1 MLASLINYRPNRKKI
16 PSKSPFSLR
25 RPDPS
30 SPHPYAPHVF
40 DIGGESSFEEPEP
53 DPASSVAHYE
63 PEPPHPLPEPVISPR
78 VDVNIEFTPGDWF
91 PSHFLKTDSIAGPSG
106 LAGAASAIATSA
118 NARKSE
124 DTFQTTDTTSEGE
137 DDETSST
144 SEDVVSNLQALDASD
159 FVNVPTS
166 DGLMP
171 QSTVCLKCAMC
182 MIHVLT
188 CYMQA
193 IPSLMAARKGAP
205 SPIRIPNATLHGPRV
220 QIVRSSTVPSRPESM
235 YTLDGASAVSGT
247 TLARAL
253 IGDSFVLSTDR
264 SSRYRSG
271 ASVLTRS
278 DSATLPRGEHPFS
291 PAWTIRKSG
300 AITPDSFIGID
311 SMGFPIPPV
320 PPMPENLR
328 QAIAAETRD
337 RQKIDDVAPKWSRRR
352 SNSDAETPVSP
363 LVRTNSG
370 SKILGEDARRSRRV
384 SRISE
389 IATPPVTPEVPS
401 GPDSAAF
408 LSPAPSDTQNFNNG
422 LSPSTFPT
430 SPGQSSTSNTRSS
443 QDLDNVLDYYNFEPS
458 PGYADGSSSFDL
470 PSPDVPADTNRYQP
484 VFTPITEESGSQ
496 LSPNSFRSR
505 GTPSGK
511 MSLASTPS
519 PLTGSGRVDWRP
531 SEIRSLP
538 AHPLL
543 PIGDRPRS
551 IPTVPP
557 PIVIPPPPPM
567 LVATNSSPTLSSLY
581 STNVDGALEP
591 PSRSIFNR
599 QRSGSAPSPIMVVRD
614 SHDITHAYNIT
625 VSPRVGTSS
634 AGSTPATAD
643 GDNVLVQ
650 QQQTFP
656 ETPSAFSP
664 MFSPGSAS
672 PDARHSMMPP
682 PLPSTGGPRPG
693 FSSLAQKVLLTR
705 AATSVRGARHSRQA
719 SLTRARNRST
729 AVYPSAQTAIL
740 LKEALQEDVEVVK
753 EEAEPVEVSAA
764 PQEKEDKLVVETTA
778 RPREK
783 EEKPQPE
790 PLLPASTP
798 DVESPAD
805 SASMY
810 TPSIGSFPSPPSN
823 NRSLHRL
830 SQSSDSNW
838 HSMHDGAS
846 QEYHRKPLPAMPV
859 SPTSPAESEK
869 MPASEPAVEV
879 AESKPVAE
887 VVQPIRSAS
896 SSSLPRPAGPT
907 PSTSPQPPEVPSR
920 RSSFRSSPSPAPPE
934 PTEAPAPVP
943 QPPAT
948 PPSPVREVVAPPAF
962 HPHRPPLLLTPPP
975 PPLDPTLGSPHIV
988 PLFTPHPGGGESPLR
1003 SSFGSIGSP
1012 PPYYTV
1018 MYDREDSSGRENE
1031 RMTPSTGGSGSYPDH
1046 FSPSTPSMHLREQ
1059 RSLSTQSVA
1068 SPGRRP
1074 RARPPLPIGP
1084 RRPSA
1089 SAATATQGGRNRNG
1103 SVSSIASN
1111 MPTGRR
1117 LVSSSPRFQTPPLK
1131 WRGYTMDAAKWTFS
1145 SAQLQGIVSRAI
1157 RQSAEASS
1165 IRLLRLE
1172 TVDTDIPE
1180 ELHRLDMQRTDVKT
1194 RYKMLTRRRATLF
1207 ATLTAQLDGTEPEDS
1222 AYTLRVVENL
1232 KEISTELDGLAEDLH
1247 SADDQIAQLTSLCD
1261 VHSASALAMALR
1273 KLNASFLKQIAEAAA
1288 LRTQVESLQ
1297 AERDEA
1303 WSQAVDVANDYDD
1316 LNGRIEMG
1324 SPGPSSYNKRSSRVL
1339 ASRRSS
1345 IRVSKA
1351 GLRSSSRRSS
1361 VSNFSAQR
1369 ASSSS
1374 GLPSATMED
1383 IPPVPPIPRH
1393 RPQDIMTDLPS
1404 RTSALSMTPTSETRA
1419 LDLAQDE
1426 LYSMLGISVPET
1438 KSARR
1443 SHSVIMSAASDSE
1456 NPPVSSLSSAR
1467 RRSDASRP
1475 SSMPGNSALSE
1486 VLSAMTADRN
1496 AMLATLGMIN
1506 D

>member
-171 QSTVCLKCAMC
+171 QST
-182 MIHVLT
+182 
-188 CYMQA
+188 A

-557 PIVIPPPPPM
+557 PIVIPPPPPI
-567 LVATNSSPTLSSLY
+567 LY

-879 AESKPVAE
+879 AEPKPVAE

-1194 RYKMLTRRRATLF
+1194 RW
-1207 ATLTAQLDGTEPEDS
+1207 
-1222 AYTLRVVENL
+1222 
-1232 KEISTELDGLAEDLH
+1232 
-1247 SADDQIAQLTSLCD
+1247 TSLCD

-1404 RTSALSMTPTSETRA
+1404 RTSA
-1419 LDLAQDE
+1419 
-1426 LYSMLGISVPET
+1426 
-1438 KSARR
+1438 
-1443 SHSVIMSAASDSE
+1443 
-1456 NPPVSSLSSAR
+1456 
-1467 RRSDASRP
+1467 
-1475 SSMPGNSALSE
+1475 
-1486 VLSAMTADRN
+1486 RN